1 MKTIVTTI
9 RLTFAILF
17 LSTLFIACES
27 TSVQDDL
34 GVDEEIQVEEQ
45 MGGDEEGS
53 EDDTGEIL

>member
-45 MGGDEEGS
+45 MTDDEIE
-53 EDDTGEIL
+53 EDDKPL

>member
-45 MGGDEEGS
+45 MAGGEEEE
-53 EDDTGEIL
+53 EDDKPL